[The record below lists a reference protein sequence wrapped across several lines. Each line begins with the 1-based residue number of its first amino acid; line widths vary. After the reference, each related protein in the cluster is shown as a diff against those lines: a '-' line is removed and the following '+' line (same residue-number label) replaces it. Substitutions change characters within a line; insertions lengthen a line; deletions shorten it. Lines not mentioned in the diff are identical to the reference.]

1 MAGFLGR
8 KNMEEKI
15 WKKKHRGLDKK

>member
-8 KNMEEKI
+8 KNMEEKT